1 MIEAFKNWYN
11 NMSLRERAMVAV
23 AAGLSAV
30 VVAIYGLYLP
40 LTNAITDQR
49 IAYREALERRVS
61 VEAMVADLRANASPT
76 VAAGE
81 QAALEP
87 IIRGTATEAGF
98 SVDELTS
105 QGQDKVALYMAQAKP
120 AALMKWIAETEMSG
134 VLVETIEIKQAGDQ
148 TVAARIVLTR
158 AGR

>member
-1 MIEAFKNWYN
+1 MIEAVKNWYI
-11 NMSLRERAMVAV
+11 NMSLRERVMVGVAV
-23 AAGLSAV
+23 GLSAV
-30 VVAIYGLYLP
+30 LVAIYGLYLP

-61 VEAMVADLRANASPT
+61 VEAMVAELRSNARRGIVANEL
-76 VAAGE
+76 G
-81 QAALEP
+81 ALEP
-87 IIRGTATEAGF
+87 MIRATATEAGF

-105 QGQDKVALYMAQAKP
+105 QGQDRVALYMAQAKS
-120 AALMKWIAETEMSG
+120 AALMKWIAETELSG
-134 VLVETIEIKQAGDQ
+134 VLVETVEIKQAGDQ

>member
-1 MIEAFKNWYN
+1 MIEAIKNWYK
-11 NMSLRERAMVAV
+11 NMSLRERLMVAV

-30 VVAIYGLYLP
+30 VVAIYGIYLP

-49 IAYREALERRVS
+49 IAYREAFERRVS
-61 VEAMVADLRANASPT
+61 VEGMVADLRANAGPAVITS
-76 VAAGE
+76 E
-81 QAALEP
+81 QEALEP
-87 IIRGTATEAGF
+87 IIRGTVTEAGF

-105 QGQDKVALYMAQAKP
+105 QGENKVALYMAQAKP

-134 VLVETIEIKQAGDQ
+134 VLVETIEIKQAGGQ
-148 TVAARIVLTR
+148 TVSARIVLTR